1 MIGTLILTH
10 GGAAGELLA
19 AAQKIAGPLPDFE
32 ALGLD
37 WNEPVEK
44 LKAEVRAAVERL
56 DHGQGV
62 LILTD
67 MFGSTPCNVASSF
80 LVEGRVEIL
89 SGVNLPMVMRL
100 ACQPR
105 QGGNLKELARWL
117 QAKTQK
123 SVCLA
128 SDQLAEKRCD
138 NAASVSTGAAV
149 PGPAEKVDATP
160 TIGGG
165 SAAIAGGSLLGA
177 AKPHG

>member
-19 AAQKIAGPLPDFE
+19 AAQKIAGPLPEFE

-44 LKAEVRAAVERL
+44 LKGEVSAAVERL

-80 LVEGRVEIL
+80 LAEGRVEIL

-128 SDQLAEKRCD
+128 SDQLTGKKCGDHSA
-138 NAASVSTGAAV
+138 TGATGEAV
-149 PGPAEKVDATP
+149 SGAAAAVGAATP
-160 TIGGG
+160 
-165 SAAIAGGSLLGA
+165 
-177 AKPHG
+177 HD

>member
-10 GGAAGELLA
+10 GGAAKELLA
-19 AAQKIAGPLPDFE
+19 AAQKIAGPLPEFE

-37 WNEPVEK
+37 WNEPLEE
-44 LKAEVRAAVERL
+44 LKADVHAAIERL

-67 MFGSTPCNVASSF
+67 MFGSTPCNVASTF
-80 LVEGRVEIL
+80 LAEGRVEIL

-105 QGGNLKELARWL
+105 QEGSLKELARWL

-128 SDQLAEKRCD
+128 SDLLVDKKCENVSAGCGK
-138 NAASVSTGAAV
+138 AADTGAH
-149 PGPAEKVDATP
+149 D
-160 TIGGG
+160 
-165 SAAIAGGSLLGA
+165 
-177 AKPHG
+177 

>member
-10 GGAAGELLA
+10 GGAARELLA
-19 AAQKIAGPLPDFE
+19 AAQKIAGSLPAFE
-32 ALGLD
+32 ALCLD
-37 WNEPVEK
+37 WNEPIEDV
-44 LKAEVRAAVERL
+44 KAEVRGAVERL
-56 DHGQGV
+56 DQGQGV

-80 LVEGRVEIL
+80 LAEGRVEIL

-105 QGGNLKELARWL
+105 QEGSLKDLARWL

-128 SDQLAEKRCD
+128 SELLSGKKCEIAPEL
-138 NAASVSTGAAV
+138 AASS
-149 PGPAEKVDATP
+149 EHD
-160 TIGGG
+160 
-165 SAAIAGGSLLGA
+165 
-177 AKPHG
+177 

>member
-1 MIGTLILTH
+1 MLEGVAARPTNQMIGTLILTH
-10 GGAAGELLA
+10 GGAAHELLA
-19 AAQKIAGPLPDFE
+19 AAQKIAGPLPEFE

-37 WNEPVEK
+37 WNEPIEEV
-44 LKAEVRAAVERL
+44 KAEVRAAVERL
-56 DHGQGV
+56 DHGHGV

-100 ACQPR
+100 ACQPC
-105 QGGNLKELARWL
+105 QEGNLKELARWL

-128 SDQLAEKRCD
+128 SDLLSGKKCE
-138 NAASVSTGAAV
+138 NAADAATF
-149 PGPAEKVDATP
+149 AEAVVTATP
-160 TIGGG
+160 
-165 SAAIAGGSLLGA
+165 
-177 AKPHG
+177 HD

>member
-10 GGAAGELLA
+10 GGAAHELLA
-19 AAQKIAGPLPDFE
+19 AAQKIAGPLPGFE
-32 ALGLD
+32 ALALE
-37 WNEPVEK
+37 WNQPVEE
-44 LKAEVRAAVERL
+44 LKPVVLSAIERL

-67 MFGSTPCNVASSF
+67 LFGSTPCNIATGF
-80 LVEGRVEIL
+80 LEEGRVEIL
-89 SGVNLPMVMRL
+89 SGVNLAMVMRL

-128 SDQLAEKRCD
+128 SEMAGKRCEIVSALAE
-138 NAASVSTGAAV
+138 T
-149 PGPAEKVDATP
+149 AT
-160 TIGGG
+160 
-165 SAAIAGGSLLGA
+165 
-177 AKPHG
+177 HD

>member
-10 GGAAGELLA
+10 GGAARELLA
-19 AAQKIAGPLPDFE
+19 AAQKIAGSLPGFE
-32 ALGLD
+32 ALCLD
-37 WNEPVEK
+37 WNEPLED
-44 LKAEVRAAVERL
+44 LKGEVRAAVERL
-56 DHGQGV
+56 DQGQGV

-80 LVEGRVEIL
+80 LAEGRVEIL

-105 QGGNLKELARWL
+105 QEGNLKELARWL

-128 SDQLAEKRCD
+128 SELLSGKKCEVVSVLAET
-138 NAASVSTGAAV
+138 AAH
-149 PGPAEKVDATP
+149 D
-160 TIGGG
+160 
-165 SAAIAGGSLLGA
+165 
-177 AKPHG
+177 

>member
-19 AAQKIAGPLPDFE
+19 AAQKIAGPLPEFE

-44 LKAEVRAAVERL
+44 LKTAVRAAVERL

-67 MFGSTPCNVASSF
+67 MFGSTPCNIASSF
-80 LVEGRVEIL
+80 LAEGRVEIL

-105 QGGNLKELARWL
+105 QEGNLKELARWL

-128 SDQLAEKRCD
+128 SELLTEKKCE
-138 NAASVSTGAAV
+138 NAAAV
-149 PGPAEKVDATP
+149 PGLAKTAATA
-160 TIGGG
+160 TR
-165 SAAIAGGSLLGA
+165 
-177 AKPHG
+177 HD

>member
-10 GGAAGELLA
+10 GGTARELLA
-19 AAQKIAGPLPDFE
+19 AAQKIAGPLPAFE

-37 WNEPVEK
+37 WNESIED
-44 LKAEVRAAVERL
+44 LKGDVRAAVERL
-56 DHGQGV
+56 DQGQGV

-67 MFGSTPCNVASSF
+67 IFGSTPCNVAASF

-100 ACQPR
+100 ACPPR
-105 QGGNLKELARWL
+105 PAGSLKEVARWL

-128 SDQLAEKRCD
+128 SDLLDGKKCENVSALAKT
-138 NAASVSTGAAV
+138 AAPVAN
-149 PGPAEKVDATP
+149 D
-160 TIGGG
+160 
-165 SAAIAGGSLLGA
+165 
-177 AKPHG
+177 

>member
-10 GGAAGELLA
+10 GGAAHELLA
-19 AAQKIAGPLPDFE
+19 AAQKIAGPLPEFE

-37 WNEPVEK
+37 WNEPVD
-44 LKAEVRAAVERL
+44 LSKAEVQAAIGRL

-80 LVEGRVEIL
+80 LLDGRVEIL

-105 QGGNLKELARWL
+105 QAGNLKELARWL

-128 SDQLAEKRCD
+128 SDLLAGKKCE
-138 NAASVSTGAAV
+138 NVVEVESVAEPASDG
-149 PGPAEKVDATP
+149 
-160 TIGGG
+160 
-165 SAAIAGGSLLGA
+165 
-177 AKPHG
+177 

>member
-10 GGAAGELLA
+10 GGAAHELLA
-19 AAQKIAGPLPDFE
+19 AAQKIAGPLPAFE

-37 WNEPVEK
+37 WNEPIDD
-44 LKAEVRAAVERL
+44 LKADVRAAVERL

-67 MFGSTPCNVASSF
+67 MFGSTPCNVASSL

-105 QGGNLKELARWL
+105 QEGNLKELARWL

-128 SDQLAEKRCD
+128 SDLLAGKKCD
-138 NAASVSTGAAV
+138 NAADAAAL
-149 PGPAEKVDATP
+149 AETVAAATP
-160 TIGGG
+160 
-165 SAAIAGGSLLGA
+165 
-177 AKPHG
+177 HD

>member
-19 AAQKIAGPLPDFE
+19 AAQKIAGPLPEFE
-32 ALGLD
+32 ALGLE

-44 LKAEVRAAVERL
+44 LKAAVRAAVERL

-105 QGGNLKELARWL
+105 QEGNLKELARWL

-128 SDQLAEKRCD
+128 SDLLEGKKCENTAVVPGLAET
-138 NAASVSTGAAV
+138 V
-149 PGPAEKVDATP
+149 GPVTP
-160 TIGGG
+160 
-165 SAAIAGGSLLGA
+165 
-177 AKPHG
+177 HD

>member
-19 AAQKIAGPLPDFE
+19 AAQKIAGPLPEFE

-44 LKAEVRAAVERL
+44 LKTAVRAAVERL

-80 LVEGRVEIL
+80 LAEGRVEIL

-105 QGGNLKELARWL
+105 QEGNLKELARWL

-128 SDQLAEKRCD
+128 SDLLSGKKCE
-138 NAASVSTGAAV
+138 NTAAV
-149 PGPAEKVDATP
+149 PGLAEAVGTATP
-160 TIGGG
+160 
-165 SAAIAGGSLLGA
+165 
-177 AKPHG
+177 HD

>member
-10 GGAAGELLA
+10 GGAAHELLA
-19 AAQKIAGPLPDFE
+19 AAQKIAGPLPEFE

-37 WNEPVEK
+37 WNEPIDD
-44 LKAEVRAAVERL
+44 LRADVRAAVERL
-56 DHGQGV
+56 DRGQGV

-67 MFGSTPCNVASSF
+67 MFGSTPCNVASS
-80 LVEGRVEIL
+80 LLGEGRVEIL

-105 QGGNLKELARWL
+105 QEGNLKELARWL

-128 SDQLAEKRCD
+128 SDLLAGKKCD
-138 NAASVSTGAAV
+138 NAAADAAH
-149 PGPAEKVDATP
+149 AEAVVTATP
-160 TIGGG
+160 
-165 SAAIAGGSLLGA
+165 
-177 AKPHG
+177 HD

>member
-10 GGAAGELLA
+10 GGAARELLA
-19 AAQKIAGPLPDFE
+19 AAQKIAGSLPDFE
-32 ALGLD
+32 ALCLD
-37 WNEPVEK
+37 WNEPVED
-44 LKAEVRAAVERL
+44 LRAEVRAAVERL

-67 MFGSTPCNVASSF
+67 MFGSTPCNVATSF
-80 LVEGRVEIL
+80 LTEGRVEIL

-105 QGGNLKELARWL
+105 QEGNLRELARWL

-128 SDQLAEKRCD
+128 SDLLAGNKCEI
-138 NAASVSTGAAV
+138 AADAPILAGTAA
-149 PGPAEKVDATP
+149 
-160 TIGGG
+160 
-165 SAAIAGGSLLGA
+165 AA
-177 AKPHG
+177 PHD

>member
-19 AAQKIAGPLPDFE
+19 AAQKIAGPLPEME

-44 LKAEVRAAVERL
+44 LKAEVSAAVERL

-80 LVEGRVEIL
+80 LSEGRVEIL

-105 QGGNLKELARWL
+105 QEGNLKELARWL

-128 SDQLAEKRCD
+128 SDMLSGKKCE
-138 NAASVSTGAAV
+138 NTAAV
-149 PGPAEKVDATP
+149 PGLAEAVGTATP
-160 TIGGG
+160 
-165 SAAIAGGSLLGA
+165 
-177 AKPHG
+177 HD

>member
-10 GGAAGELLA
+10 GGAAHELLA
-19 AAQKIAGPLPDFE
+19 AAQKIAGPLPEFA

-37 WNEPVEK
+37 WNEPIDK
-44 LKAEVRAAVERL
+44 QKAEVRAAVERL
-56 DHGQGV
+56 DHGHGV

-80 LVEGRVEIL
+80 LLEGRVEVL

-105 QGGNLKELARWL
+105 QEGNLKELARWL

-128 SDQLAEKRCD
+128 SDLLAGKKCD
-138 NAASVSTGAAV
+138 NAADAADAAV
-149 PGPAEKVDATP
+149 PTEAVVTATP
-160 TIGGG
+160 
-165 SAAIAGGSLLGA
+165 
-177 AKPHG
+177 HD